1 MRQAFILFVLFAT
14 TLAEGRWLADA
25 NKSGAHTIKREELG
39 EKGTLNRTK
48 LETNIIDHAKNLVL
62 SYDGERK
69 VQPSLTVEESLD
81 QKEEIGEDEP
91 SMEHLQESDLFGK
104 IEESLLNDELLY
116 LPEDIEDA
124 ENVAL
129 PFIDEYA
136 GLLEPDHDDDDQSLS
151 ADEYHYMSGMPN
163 HHSNP
168 P

>member
-1 MRQAFILFVLFAT
+1 
-14 TLAEGRWLADA
+14 LADA